1 MRLKQQ
7 SPTAHRTHSDTDRGT
22 EVLLVELERRT
33 PAWRKLELASS
44 LNRMVLEFSLAGLRQ
59 RNPEANDEELKRL
72 LADIVLGPEL
82 AARVYGT
89 SPDAIK

>member
-1 MRLKQQ
+1 MRLKQP
-7 SPTAHRTHSDTDRGT
+7 SPTAHRAHSDTDRGT

>member
-1 MRLKQQ
+1 
-7 SPTAHRTHSDTDRGT
+7 
-22 EVLLVELERRT
+22 
-33 PAWRKLELASS
+33 
-44 LNRMVLEFSLAGLRQ
+44 MVLEFSLAGLRQ